1 MKINVICRVEPGC
14 LGPDGAD
21 HVEAFCKKAQTEFD
35 QIDPCSVDWELIPRW
50 DKTKPEIQY
59 LLAGK
64 LLNEQ
69 QTKMYLS
76 AMGREHD
83 DFEGRL
89 FQQLTACINQFFGR

>member
-21 HVEAFCKKAQTEFD
+21 HVAQQEFD
-35 QIDPCSVDWELIPRW
+35 KVDPCSVDWELIPRW

-89 FQQLTACINQFFGR
+89 FQQLTSCINQFFGR